1 MSYVRW
7 QLTRLPHVL
16 HEMAARL
23 SAPCLW
29 TSGEALGAQ
38 VERRSRTLSEGFGR
52 TVKDNVEFPHRA
64 FHPSSAPIT

>member
-1 MSYVRW
+1 MTVRR
-7 QLTRLPHVL
+7 QLACLPHVL
-16 HEMAARL
+16 CEMAARP

-38 VERRSRTLSEGFGR
+38 VEHRSRTLSEGFGR